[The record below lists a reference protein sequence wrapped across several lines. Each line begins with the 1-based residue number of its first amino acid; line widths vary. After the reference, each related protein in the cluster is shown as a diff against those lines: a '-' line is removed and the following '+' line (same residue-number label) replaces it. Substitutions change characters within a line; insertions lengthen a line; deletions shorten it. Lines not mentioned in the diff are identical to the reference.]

1 MALHL
6 KSTGLDFADFSD
18 ASEDSE
24 LLDDYEE
31 GTWTGDN
38 NNYAATSTVTDE
50 IYVKVGR
57 LVHASAESHY
67 SGGSTNY
74 NGVNVKGLPFNS
86 VASQQTNF
94 EGVCHPETAIT
105 THPSVALSQNN
116 ANPSFNNAGAGAQ
129 RYNMTLRDLGDNG
142 IYFSI

>member
-6 KSTGLDFADFSD
+6 KSTGIDFADFGD
-18 ASEDSE
+18 AGGMTSE
-24 LLDDYEE
+24 LFDDYEE
-31 GTWTGDN
+31 GTWVGDN
-38 NNYAATSTVTDE
+38 NDYAGQSTVTDE

-116 ANPSFNNAGAGAQ
+116 ANPSFF
-129 RYNMTLRDLGDNG
+129 YNHCKYPSD
-142 IYFSI
+142 